1 MSDVAS
7 VAEMPA
13 SGVDDI
19 NSLLDLPL
27 MGRSILE
34 SMTFGGV
41 PGEGMCVEQLHTWV
55 LAMGAPCTTMCSPYS
70 RELVKWVGSNWPNIC
85 FDRPRQLRGS
95 EKALGN
101 CCQQAGA

>member
-1 MSDVAS
+1 MPDVAS

-34 SMTFGGV
+34 SMCFGGV
-41 PGEGMCVEQLHTWV
+41 PREGMCVEQLHTWV
-55 LAMGAPCTTMCSPYS
+55 LAMGDALHDDVFAIFARACEVG
-70 RELVKWVGSNWPNIC
+70 ELE
-85 FDRPRQLRGS
+85 LA
-95 EKALGN
+95 EHLL
-101 CCQQAGA
+101 